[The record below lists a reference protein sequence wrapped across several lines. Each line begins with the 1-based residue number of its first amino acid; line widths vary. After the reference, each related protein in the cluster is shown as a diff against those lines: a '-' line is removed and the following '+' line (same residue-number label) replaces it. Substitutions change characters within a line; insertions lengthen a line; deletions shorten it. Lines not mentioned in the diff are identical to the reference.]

1 MDTKSELLALLK
13 HSDKEYISGEKVAE
27 KLGISRAAVWKV
39 VQSLQNQGL
48 AVESVRGKGYRL
60 TQEPDLFTKEALR
73 LHVKDK
79 SIPIM
84 VFEEVKS
91 TNTEAKKWAL
101 EGAPHGAVV
110 VSKMQTGGR
119 GRLGRTFESPQGGL
133 YISVILRL
141 LGKTSAGLITSAA
154 AVAVRRAV
162 ADMCEINLD
171 IKWVNDL
178 YLGGKKC
185 CGILSEAGTGVETGE
200 IEYIVV
206 GMGLNYTTALDAFP
220 KDVADIVT
228 SLYPDSDAQ
237 VPRMELVGAIY
248 NHLISLC
255 EGLPNIDF
263 LDEYRKANFVLGK
276 KVNVM
281 SSSPYEAQAIEIDD
295 EACLVV
301 QKDDGTKCTL
311 SYGEISVKL

>member
-13 HSDKEYISGEKVAE
+13 HSGKEYISGEKAAE
-27 KLGISRAAVWKV
+27 KLGISRAAVWKA
-39 VQSLQNQGL
+39 VQGLQNQGL

-60 TQEPDLFTKEALR
+60 TQTPDLFTKEALR
-73 LHVKDK
+73 LYIKDK
-79 SIPIM
+79 NIPIM
-84 VFEEVKS
+84 VLDEVNS

-101 EGAPHGAVV
+101 DGAPHGAVI
-110 VSKMQTGGR
+110 VSKKQTGGR
-119 GRLGRTFESPQGGL
+119 GRLGRTFESPPGGL

-141 LGKTSAGLITSAA
+141 PNKTSAGLITSAA

-162 ADMCEINLD
+162 ADTCRIALD

-178 YLGGKKC
+178 YLNGKKC

-206 GMGLNYTTALDAFP
+206 GIGLNYTTAMDAFP
-220 KDVADIVT
+220 KDVANIVT

-237 VPRMELVGAIY
+237 VPRMELVGTIY

-255 EGLPNIDF
+255 EGLPSTDF
-263 LDEYRKANFVLGK
+263 LDEYRAANFVLGK

-281 SSSPYEAQAIEIDD
+281 SGSPYEAQAIEIDD
-295 EACLVV
+295 EAGLVV
-301 QKDDGTKCTL
+301 EKGDGTKCTL
-311 SYGEISVKL
+311 SYGEISIKL